1 MKIVIVGAGEVGYH
15 IAKSLYIN
23 NDIVIIDKDEDA
35 CDRARGLDIQVIQS
49 NGANASVLAE
59 VLNGAELLVAVTG
72 TDEINIVAC
81 MASKL
86 IAGSTG
92 SADDLKTV
100 ARVSNP
106 DYIDQPVAKRTP
118 IGIDVMICPEL
129 TLASE
134 VAEVL
139 SIPSAIDIEFFA
151 EGKVEMLEFVVHEDN
166 EMVNKKLFDI
176 DLGDDCIVSAI
187 FRKNQVIIP
196 HGEDRIM
203 KNDHV
208 VLIGKSESM
217 ENIRSLFGETI
228 RKRNK
233 IMIIGGGVVGFYLAN
248 MIHMSNFDIKIV
260 EKDRQR
266 CDDIAV
272 KLPYA
277 LVLNSDGTDV
287 EMLQD
292 ENIEDMDVVIAVTD
306 SDEKNLLCALIAK
319 QFGVK
324 KVIARVD
331 RPEYVSLFEMV
342 GVDSAVSPRG
352 ATIKEVFKLT
362 MGTSMQSITT
372 LEGEKAEVVEY
383 TVTEKSKIT
392 GKTLKKIAFPQGSI
406 VSMVVRGNET
416 IVPSGDYKVR
426 SGDRMVMFSLQS
438 ALDDLKRMFK

>member
-1 MKIVIVGAGEVGYH
+1 
-15 IAKSLYIN
+15 
-23 NDIVIIDKDEDA
+23 
-35 CDRARGLDIQVIQS
+35 
-49 NGANASVLAE
+49 
-59 VLNGAELLVAVTG
+59 
-72 TDEINIVAC
+72 
-81 MASKL
+81 
-86 IAGSTG
+86 
-92 SADDLKTV
+92 
-100 ARVSNP
+100 
-106 DYIDQPVAKRTP
+106 
-118 IGIDVMICPEL
+118 
-129 TLASE
+129 
-134 VAEVL
+134 
-139 SIPSAIDIEFFA
+139 
-151 EGKVEMLEFVVHEDN
+151 
-166 EMVNKKLFDI
+166 
-176 DLGDDCIVSAI
+176 
-187 FRKNQVIIP
+187 
-196 HGEDRIM
+196 M

-272 KLPYA
+272 KLPHT

-292 ENIEDMDVVIAVTD
+292 ENIEDMDVVIAVTN

-331 RPEYVSLFEMV
+331 KPEYVSLFEMV

-383 TVTEKSKIT
+383 TITDRSKVA
-392 GKTLKKIAFPQGSI
+392 GKTLKKIDFPQGSI

-426 SGDRMVMFSLQS
+426 PGDRVVMFSLQS